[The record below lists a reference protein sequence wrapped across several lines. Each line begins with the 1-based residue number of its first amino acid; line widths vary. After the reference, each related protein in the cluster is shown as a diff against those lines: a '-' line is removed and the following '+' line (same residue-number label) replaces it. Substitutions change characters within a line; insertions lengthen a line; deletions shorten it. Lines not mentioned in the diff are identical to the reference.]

1 MDKRDNYINKIVSQ
15 RDNYVKLFNDILK
28 TSKESYMILDVYYTL
43 LNRKGMRLQISV
55 IIMSSLLTC
64 IQAGRSMDANYQ
76 NYQTDNKNLVNNTSF
91 FNEIAGTLS
100 NNNMIYD
107 IMVLSISTYSSLSLS
122 IMRYFKWD
130 DKREVSSELK
140 GKFLELHNRINYQL
154 DIIRPWNAEDYYDN
168 FNLDTHTKN
177 WDILIDD
184 IEREYKTII
193 ELKKGLVT
201 ECDKLLTEK
210 ERIRFKNKILK
221 DEIYRNFQE
230 RKLKRQTLNHKHDTI
245 RIEEEIVEIDKR
257 QRELEKTRGSNSV
270 VGSSR
275 FDTPRWD
282 ISRRI
287 SRASSRFNQSNT
299 SVNSD
304 SEEDDLNNNLQD
316 IIEEGINNSTVES
329 EIITKKESNIDTVT
343 DIMTDV
349 IIETEK
355 EKEDKNDEETDSIIP
370 LDS

>member
-1 MDKRDNYINKIVSQ
+1 MDERDNYINKIVSQ

-43 LNRKGMRLQISV
+43 LNRRGMRLQISV
-55 IIMSSLLTC
+55 IVMSSLLTC

-76 NYQTDNKNLVNNTSF
+76 NYKTDNENIFDNENVVNNTSF
-91 FNEIAGTLS
+91 FDEITGTLAY
-100 NNNMIYD
+100 NNMIYD

-230 RKLKRQTLNHKHDTI
+230 HKLKRQTLNHKHDTI

-257 QRELEKTRGSNSV
+257 QRELEKTRGSHSV

-275 FDTPRWD
+275 FDVPRWD

-329 EIITKKESNIDTVT
+329 EKITKEEINDNTVT
-343 DIMTDV
+343 DIMTDI

-355 EKEDKNDEETDSIIP
+355 DEKENDSIIP
-370 LDS
+370 